1 MFTIKKFHK
10 YLSLFISIQL
20 LLWTISGIF
29 FSFNKIEE
37 VRGEHLKKPEIQ
49 EPFSVNEAKFTSD
62 SATITYHKRLSDLVV
77 EVKSS
82 NGIKYFDQSGN
93 PVNKL
98 SLDDAKNIIIQRT
111 YLSPTKILE
120 ITEPEEGSEFR
131 GRSLPL
137 YRVKS
142 LSEEGKVINVYLNPY
157 SGKIEALRSNQ
168 WRAWDFFWGLHI
180 MDWDQREDFSN
191 TLLRIFSIL
200 ALFSALSGIVL
211 FFRMRYK
218 SSKKTDSSV

>member
-62 SATITYHKRLSDLVV
+62 SATLTYHKRLSDLVV

-82 NGIKYFDQSGN
+82 NGIKYFDQKGN
-93 PVNKL
+93 LVNKL
-98 SLDDAKNIIIQRT
+98 SFDDAKNIVTQRT

-142 LSEEGKVINVYLNPY
+142 LREEGKVINVYLKPY

>member
-10 YLSLFISIQL
+10 HLSLFISIQL

-82 NGIKYFDQSGN
+82 NGIKYFDQKGN
-93 PVNKL
+93 LVNKL
-98 SLDDAKNIIIQRT
+98 SFDDAKNIIIQRT

-157 SGKIEALRSNQ
+157 SGKIQALRSNQ
-168 WRAWDFFWGLHI
+168 WRAWDFFWALHI
-180 MDWDQREDFSN
+180 MDWDKREDFSN

-211 FFRMRYK
+211 FFRVRYR

>member
-49 EPFSVNEAKFTSD
+49 EPFLVNEAKFTSD
-62 SATITYHKRLSDLVV
+62 SATLTYHKRLSDLVV

-82 NGIKYFDQSGN
+82 NGIKYFDQKGN
-93 PVNKL
+93 LVNKL
-98 SLDDAKNIIIQRT
+98 SFDDAKNIVTQRT

-131 GRSLPL
+131 GRNLPL

-191 TLLRIFSIL
+191 PLLRIFSIL

>member
-49 EPFSVNEAKFTSD
+49 EPFLVNEAKFTSD

-82 NGIKYFDQSGN
+82 NGIKYFDQKGN
-93 PVNKL
+93 LVNKL
-98 SLDDAKNIIIQRT
+98 SFDDAKNIIIQRT

-157 SGKIEALRSNQ
+157 SGKIEA
-168 WRAWDFFWGLHI
+168 
-180 MDWDQREDFSN
+180 
-191 TLLRIFSIL
+191 
-200 ALFSALSGIVL
+200 
-211 FFRMRYK
+211 
-218 SSKKTDSSV
+218 

>member
-82 NGIKYFDQSGN
+82 NGIKYFDQKGN
-93 PVNKL
+93 LVNKL
-98 SLDDAKNIIIQRT
+98 SLDDAKNIVTQRT

-137 YRVKS
+137 YKVES
-142 LSEEGKVINVYLNPY
+142 LSNEGKVINIYLNPY

-168 WRAWDFFWGLHI
+168 WRAWDFFWALHI
-180 MDWDQREDFSN
+180 MDWDKREDFSN

-200 ALFSALSGIVL
+200 ALFSALSGIIL
-211 FFRMRYK
+211 FFKIRYRP
-218 SSKKTDSSV
+218 SKKTDSSV

>member
-1 MFTIKKFHK
+1 MR
-10 YLSLFISIQL
+10 L
-20 LLWTISGIF
+20 
-29 FSFNKIEE
+29 
-37 VRGEHLKKPEIQ
+37 VRGEHLKKPESQ
-49 EPFSVNEAKFTSD
+49 EPFSVYEAKFVSD

-77 EVKSS
+77 EVRGVE
-82 NGIKYFDQSGN
+82 GIKYFDQSGD

-137 YRVKS
+137 YRVES
-142 LSEEGKVINVYLNPY
+142 LSEEGRVINVYLNPY

-211 FFRMRYK
+211 FFRLRYR

>member
-29 FSFNKIEE
+29 FSFNNIEL
-37 VRGEHLKKPEIQ
+37 VRGEHLKKPESQ
-49 EPFSVNEAKFTSD
+49 ESFSVYEAKFVSD
-62 SATITYHKRLSDLVV
+62 SATINYHKRLSDLVV
-77 EVKSS
+77 EVRGVE
-82 NGIKYFDQSGN
+82 GIKYFDQSGN
-93 PVNKL
+93 TVNKL
-98 SLDDAKNIIIQRT
+98 SFDDAKNIIIQRT

-137 YRVKS
+137 YKVES

-211 FFRMRYK
+211 FFRMRYR

>member
-82 NGIKYFDQSGN
+82 NGIKYFDQKGN
-93 PVNKL
+93 LVNKL
-98 SLDDAKNIIIQRT
+98 SFDDAKNIVTQRT

-137 YRVKS
+137 YKVES
-142 LSEEGKVINVYLNPY
+142 LSNEGKVINIYLNPY

-168 WRAWDFFWGLHI
+168 WRAWDFFWALHI
-180 MDWDQREDFSN
+180 MDWDKREDFSN

-200 ALFSALSGIVL
+200 ALFSALSGIIL
-211 FFRMRYK
+211 FFRIRYRP
-218 SSKKTDSSV
+218 SKKTDSSV

>member
-49 EPFSVNEAKFTSD
+49 EPFSVNETKFTSD
-62 SATITYHKRLSDLVV
+62 SATLTYHKRLSDLVV

-82 NGIKYFDQSGN
+82 NGIKYFDQKGN
-93 PVNKL
+93 LVNKL
-98 SLDDAKNIIIQRT
+98 SFDDAKNIIIQRT

>member
-1 MFTIKKFHK
+1 MTW
-10 YLSLFISIQL
+10 L
-20 LLWTISGIF
+20 L
-29 FSFNKIEE
+29 K
-37 VRGEHLKKPEIQ
+37 
-49 EPFSVNEAKFTSD
+49 
-62 SATITYHKRLSDLVV
+62 
-77 EVKSS
+77 VKAS

-120 ITEPEEGSEFR
+120 ITEPEEGSEYR

-137 YRVKS
+137 YKVES
-142 LSEEGKVINVYLNPY
+142 LSEEGKVINIYLNPY

-168 WRAWDFFWGLHI
+168 WKAWDFFWGLHI
-180 MDWDQREDFSN
+180 MDWDEREDFSN

-211 FFRMRYK
+211 FFRVRYR

>member
-62 SATITYHKRLSDLVV
+62 SATITYHKRLSDVVV

-82 NGIKYFDQSGN
+82 NGIKYFDQKGN
-93 PVNKL
+93 LVNKL
-98 SLDDAKNIIIQRT
+98 SFDDAKNIIIQRT

-142 LSEEGKVINVYLNPY
+142 LSEEGKVINIYLNPY

-168 WRAWDFFWGLHI
+168 WKAWDFFWGLHI
-180 MDWDQREDFSN
+180 MDWDEREDFSN

-211 FFRMRYK
+211 FFRVRYR

>member
-82 NGIKYFDQSGN
+82 NGIKYFDQKGN
-93 PVNKL
+93 LVNKL
-98 SLDDAKNIIIQRT
+98 SFDDAKNIVTQRT

-137 YRVKS
+137 YKVES
-142 LSEEGKVINVYLNPY
+142 LSNEGKVINIYLNPY

-168 WRAWDFFWGLHI
+168 WRAWDFFWALHI
-180 MDWDQREDFSN
+180 MDWDKREDFSN

-200 ALFSALSGIVL
+200 ALFSALSGIIL
-211 FFRMRYK
+211 FFKIRYRP
-218 SSKKTDSSV
+218 SKKTDSSV